1 MYLEDDED
9 NNTFSFYFNAEEES
23 DAHIADSSVLL
34 ETQANQLVQG
44 SNGMPKR
51 LRIDGQKLIDPDTN

>member
-9 NNTFSFYFNAEEES
+9 NNTFYFNAEEES

-34 ETQANQLVQG
+34 ET
-44 SNGMPKR
+44 
-51 LRIDGQKLIDPDTN
+51 

>member
-34 ETQANQLVQG
+34 ETQAN
-44 SNGMPKR
+44 
-51 LRIDGQKLIDPDTN
+51 